1 MRAARDQA
9 RAVGT
14 ERSAVAAADLLAACR
29 LVGAAAGVEVAGP
42 PHPAHTPAG
51 ADDLHRIA
59 RRSGFRIRRVALDGE
74 WWQEDSGPMLGY
86 RRDGTPVALVR
97 DRAGRYVVATPS
109 GGPPPVVVTPQVA
122 DLLAPWA
129 ESFSRPFPEGMVTP
143 MGLIRHGARGSR
155 ADLWRLI
162 LAGLLA
168 GVLGIATPLA
178 TGWLVAELIPNGDR
192 EAIAW
197 LALAVLAT
205 AAGVG
210 AFTLVR
216 DLVVFRIE
224 TRFDGAVGEA
234 VWDRLLRLPVPFFR
248 GFDAAD
254 LARRATGL
262 EAVRQA
268 VTGAAASAG
277 LAFVFSVPSLILA
290 WYLDPYLALPAT
302 VAIAVGLVCLGL
314 TGAVHLRVSRRFL
327 NRTGRLLGVTHSL
340 IAGIPKL
347 RVAGAEEP
355 AFAVWSRAFEEQQA
369 AGLAGQRATLGLAVV
384 AGAVSRLTLAVVFL
398 IAAFRGASAVSPAAF
413 LAFYVAL
420 GQILAAVISLGSA
433 LSVVT
438 QLVPSAE
445 RARPILETE
454 PENEASHPGDREE
467 PRLLTGTLGVDGIT
481 FAYQPGD
488 PPIIDHV
495 SFEIEA
501 GKFVAIVGPSGAG
514 KTTLLRLLLGF
525 ERPQIGSVRYDGRD
539 LAELDLDA
547 VRRQLGVVLQDA
559 TLLPGDIRANI
570 LGATALSLDDAW
582 EAARLAG
589 IDEEIRR
596 MPMGIH
602 TFVAEGG
609 SALSAGQR
617 QRILLARALVRRPR
631 ILLLDEATSALDD
644 ATQRLVMRSLRDLDI
659 TRVAIAH
666 RLSTIADADLILVV
680 DRGRIVQRGRYAAL
694 IDQPGVFQRM
704 ARRQLAT
711 WDGPNTTLAG

>member
-1 MRAARDQA
+1 VRPERTQA
-9 RAVGT
+9 PATGT
-14 ERSAVAAADLLAACR
+14 EGPSFTAADLLAACR
-29 LVGAAAGVEVAGP
+29 IVGASAGVPVTAPPRRVNAPAVA
-42 PHPAHTPAG
+42 
-51 ADDLHRIA
+51 DELHRIA
-59 RRSGFRIRRVALDGE
+59 QRSGFRIRRVALDRE
-74 WWQEDSGPMLGY
+74 WWQDDGLPMLGY
-86 RRDGTPVALVR
+86 RRDGAPVALVPHR
-97 DRAGRYVVATPS
+97 PRGYLVVAPRN
-109 GGPPPVVVTPQVA
+109 GPPVVVTPPVA
-122 DLLAPWA
+122 EGLAPWA
-129 ESFSRPFPEGMVTP
+129 ETFSRPLPTGRVTP
-143 MGLIRHGARGSR
+143 KDLIRLGARGAR
-155 ADLWRLI
+155 ADFRMLI
-162 LAGLLA
+162 VAGLLA
-168 GVLGIATPLA
+168 GILALAIPLA
-178 TGWLVAELIPNGDR
+178 TGWLIAELIPNGDQ
-192 EAIAW
+192 EGIVW
-197 LALAVLAT
+197 LALAVVAI

-216 DLVVFRIE
+216 DLVVLRIE

-248 GFDAAD
+248 AFDAAD

-290 WYLDPYLALPAT
+290 WYLDPFLALPAT
-302 VAIAVGLVCLGL
+302 IAIAVGLVAFGL
-314 TGAVHLRVSRRFL
+314 MGAVHVRVSRRFL
-327 NRTGRLLGVTHSL
+327 DRTGRLLGVTHSL

-347 RVAGAEEP
+347 RAAGAEQP
-355 AFAVWSRAFEEQQA
+355 AFAVWSRAFDEQQA
-369 AGLAGQRATLGLAVV
+369 AALAGQRASLGLAVV
-384 AGAVSRLTLAVVFL
+384 ASAVSRLTLAVVFL
-398 IAAFRGASAVSPAAF
+398 VAAFRAPAAASPAAF
-413 LAFYVAL
+413 LAFYAAL
-420 GQILAAVISLGSA
+420 GQVLASVLALGSA
-433 LSVVT
+433 ISAVA
-438 QLVPSAE
+438 QLVPSVE

-454 PENEASHPGDREE
+454 PENAASQRGDRDE
-467 PRLLTGTLGVDGIT
+467 PGRLTGALGVDRIA

-488 PPIIDHV
+488 PPVIDDV

-501 GKFVAIVGPSGAG
+501 GQFVAIVGPSGAG

-539 LAELDLDA
+539 IAALDLDA
-547 VRRQLGVVLQDA
+547 VRRQLGVVMQDA

-570 LGATALSLDDAW
+570 LGATMLSLEDAW

-589 IDEEIRR
+589 IDEDIRR

-644 ATQRLVMRSLRDLDI
+644 ATQRLVMHSLQRLDI

-666 RLSTIADADLILVV
+666 RLSTIADADLILVL
-680 DRGRIVQRGRYAAL
+680 DRGRLVQRGRCAEL
-694 IDQPGVFQRM
+694 IDQPGVFQLM
-704 ARRQLAT
+704 ARRQLAGH
-711 WDGPNTTLAG
+711 DGR